1 MKLLILFLLI
11 SFYSNINLNF
21 DINKTESF
29 MLGIHYDPTT
39 RSNIEQDLIKIKET
53 GFNWIRLHLAWKN
66 VEKNKGEFDFKIY
79 DHTINLA
86 KNLNLKIIAIIGAG
100 HTDLLPKWILKE
112 GSIDNPNYLNYLTV
126 YAKNTVQRYT
136 GKIDSW
142 QIENEL
148 NHVAFYKWVGWR
160 TGKWNETQIKQA
172 LETLANVTKAL
183 DNAPIIINV
192 IVDNPNWFSFLKKL
206 NEWKINYDII
216 GLDYYPNYLDDYTEN
231 PGDPSKAF
239 LIYDHINKAK
249 YFNKTVIVTETGYST
264 YNEKHNEIN
273 QALFIEKI
281 VLASILSSI
290 KLVVYYRYDDFY
302 YNTTDIEANF
312 GLINYFNKPKLAWN
326 KIKEIKEQKYNL
338 KINFKGDQYFK
349 ENKITLENIKINLPI
364 NITIFKTK
372 IRIILDETLYYKNIL
387 YKLNKVV
394 INEKV
399 YNKNEI
405 DLEINENISITIYYQ
420 FYYPLYLF
428 VKTINNYTL
437 KANVKIN
444 NTNFEISYEPIYLE
458 GYKHYVIIPQEKIEM
473 NNRSF
478 ISATKNLT
486 IYLLSPM
493 NLTLYYIPVY
503 KLKVIINDW
512 LGNEIK
518 ANIEIIGQRSYK
530 DYASNIEYTLPS
542 GNYTLRI
549 KSIFSY
555 EKEVHLN
562 EDKLIILT
570 IENFYLLILLF
581 ILPFVPVTYLL
592 LRRRKIETKIGLG
605 KLIFSTISSIFLLII
620 LPYLIT
626 ITSNYF
632 SPIKNNLYKLEDLII
647 FALPIIIINLI
658 KVKRSLIIYSE
669 ALLIIFYL
677 LYFYFII
684 GRALY
689 GNFGEYKVN
698 FQGLLFSV
706 NVALYIIAGY
716 ILLFL
721 RKVLNILEMIFKIV

>member
-1 MKLLILFLLI
+1 
-11 SFYSNINLNF
+11 
-21 DINKTESF
+21 

-100 HTDLLPKWILKE
+100 HTDLLPEWILKE

-136 GKIDSW
+136 GKIDMW

-160 TGKWNETQIKQA
+160 TGKWDETQIKQV
-172 LETLANVTKAL
+172 LEKLANVTKAL

-231 PGDPSKAF
+231 PGDLSKAS
-239 LIYDHINKAK
+239 LIYDYINKAK
-249 YFNKTVIVTETGYST
+249 YFNKTVIVAETGYST

-281 VLASILSSI
+281 ALASILSSI

-338 KINFKGDQYFK
+338 KINFKGDQYLK

-399 YNKNEI
+399 YNKNKI

-420 FYYPLYLF
+420 FYYPLYLS

-562 EDKLIILT
+562 EDKLIILI

-626 ITSNYF
+626 ITLNYF

-721 RKVLNILEMIFKIV
+721 RKVLNILEIIFKIV